1 MRIFLD
7 TNVVM
12 DYLTSRG
19 DEQATEKIFE
29 SIDSGENI
37 GFISTG
43 SFYTIIYLAE
53 RFLKESGV
61 KNPKRLH
68 QLREILSGLL
78 DSPEIAELSREFL
91 FAGANDMQFKD
102 LEDSCQLQAAK
113 ISSCPCLITTNKK
126 DFKES
131 DTTTIEILTPKEFTK
146 KYLSRK

>member
-1 MRIFLD
+1 MLLWTILLLAVMSRQQGRFLSP
-7 TNVVM
+7 
-12 DYLTSRG
+12 LIQG
-19 DEQATEKIFE
+19 
-29 SIDSGENI
+29 GNI

-78 DSPEIAELSREFL
+78 DSLEIAELSREFL

-126 DFKES
+126 GLQR
-131 DTTTIEILTPKEFTK
+131 I
-146 KYLSRK
+146 